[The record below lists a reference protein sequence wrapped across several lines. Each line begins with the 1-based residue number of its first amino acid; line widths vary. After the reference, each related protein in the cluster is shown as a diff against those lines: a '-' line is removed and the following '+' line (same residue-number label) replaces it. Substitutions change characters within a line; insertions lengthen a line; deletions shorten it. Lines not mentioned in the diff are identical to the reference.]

1 MLPEL
6 KLNDVVVAKDLRV
19 YYYKTLKIKND
30 PHSYPLF
37 STSKDK
43 YQSLYYHSHYYF
55 KHLVSNDHMGAQ
67 FMTDNLDLVLRAKST
82 LHLYKNYAS
91 FPHYAKS
98 VQEVVHIKDG
108 VNVALHNDERVLF
121 IYNLTS
127 EQCQTLY
134 DKTIRL
140 YEVLQ

>member
-1 MLPEL
+1 
-6 KLNDVVVAKDLRV
+6 
-19 YYYKTLKIKND
+19 
-30 PHSYPLF
+30 
-37 STSKDK
+37 
-43 YQSLYYHSHYYF
+43 
-55 KHLVSNDHMGAQ
+55 MGAQ
-67 FMTDNLDLVLRAKST
+67 FMTDNFELVLRARST

-108 VNVALHNDERVLF
+108 VNVALHNDERTLF

-140 YEVLQ
+140 HEVLK

>member
-1 MLPEL
+1 MLPKL
-6 KLNDVVVAKDLRV
+6 KLNDVVVAHNLRV
-19 YYYKTLKIKND
+19 YYYKDNTSNF
-30 PHSYPLF
+30 PLF
-37 STSKDK
+37 STSKDAFK
-43 YQSLYYHSHYYF
+43 SLFSDPQNYF

-67 FMTDNLDLVLRAKST
+67 FMTDNFDLVLRAKSM

-121 IYNLTS
+121 IYNLAS
-127 EQCQTLY
+127 EQCKTLY
-134 DKTIRL
+134 DKIIKL
-140 YEVLQ
+140 HKVLQ